1 MIRRSSPNRVR
12 YLTTTAAV
20 ALAVV
25 VSTDPAAARKDRYY
39 RDRERPVSDV
49 IENTIAG
56 PPIMAVV
63 SIKDQRVSL
72 YDAHGGA
79 LRAHVSSGRTDYET
93 PVGIYSVLEKEEEH
107 YSNVYDDASMPFMQ
121 RITWSGIALHAGV
134 LPGYP
139 ASHGCVRLPNSFA
152 EQIFPLTKVGMRVVI
167 ARDDIAPASI
177 VDARLPKPAPLPVS
191 ATTDDAPVAI
201 PMAYDNSGAEQ
212 TNGTP
217 FMPDIRAWPARQA
230 QLDSLQALAAE
241 KAAEVEPAAERAEE
255 LKRPVLAETNK
266 RAKVAKALKWAEQVK
281 KAAEDKLK
289 RAEAAFADARKP
301 SQLKYWDSVKTKA
314 AAAKVDADTRY
325 ATAAEKLRQADED
338 LAAANKEYLPAEAA
352 RVAAADAAKAAKR
365 RTLPVSLFVSL
376 KTKRLYVRQGYEP
389 VFDVPVTIADPEKPI
404 GTNIFTAV
412 DFADQGKDVRW
423 TVVTLDRRS
432 GDRTAELTNNRNRT
446 DISPPPTDAAKA
458 QAALARV
465 TLPPEVMARLSGSV
479 WPGSSLII
487 SDEESSRETGKSTD
501 FIVLISGEP
510 QGGIKKRP
518 RQNAPSSNFYRD
530 SADGYYYGDNG
541 RVYDRNGRPMRYV
554 PQKSFFG
561 FW

>member
-12 YLTTTAAV
+12 YFTTTVAV

-25 VSTDPAAARKDRYY
+25 VTTDPAAARRDRQY
-39 RDRERPVSDV
+39 RERPVSDV

-79 LRAHVSSGRTDYET
+79 LRARVSSGRTDYET

-139 ASHGCVRLPNSFA
+139 ASHGCVRLPNGFA

-167 ARDDIAPASI
+167 ARDDVTPVTITDPN
-177 VDARLPKPAPLPVS
+177 LPKPAPLPVS
-191 ATTDDAPVAI
+191 ATTEDAPVAI
-201 PMAYDNSGAEQ
+201 PMAYDDSGNEQ

-230 QLDSLQALAAE
+230 QLDSLRAIAAE
-241 KAAEVEPAAERAEE
+241 KASEVEPAAERAEE
-255 LKRPVLAETNK
+255 LKRPVLAEQNK
-266 RAKVAKALKWAEQVK
+266 RAKIAKALKWAEQVK

-314 AAAKVDADTRY
+314 ATAKVDADTKL
-325 ATAAEKLRQADED
+325 ATAAEKLRQADEAV
-338 LAAANKEYLPAEAA
+338 AAANKEYLPAEAA
-352 RVAAADAAKAAKR
+352 RVAAAATAKEAKR
-365 RTLPVSLFVSL
+365 RTLPISLFVSL

-389 VFDVPVTIADPEKPI
+389 VFDVPVTIADPDKPI
-404 GTNIFTAV
+404 GTNVFTAV
-412 DFADQGKDVRW
+412 DFVDQGKDVRW
-423 TVVTLDRRS
+423 TVVSPNRRIAELI
-432 GDRTAELTNNRNRT
+432 DRTRTRTRT
-446 DISPPPTDAAKA
+446 DAVSPPPADVVGAK
-458 QAALARV
+458 AALARV

-487 SDEESSRETGKSTD
+487 SDEEQSRETGKSTD

-510 QGGIKKRP
+510 QGGLKKRP
-518 RQNAPSSNFYRD
+518 KQTAPSSNFYRD
-530 SADGYYYGDNG
+530 SADGYFYGDNG